1 MNKGIITE
9 IKNRINDHGPGWCFT
24 IKHFLDLDS
33 DMGVR
38 KALSRLEKEKTIRR
52 LTQGLYEYPRNHEVL
67 GTLPPQIEEVAKALA
82 EKDGIRIQPSGAYA
96 ANLVGL
102 TEQVPAKVI
111 FLTSGRK
118 KSFKIG
124 KLEIT
129 LKPAQEKTLH
139 ATGKVGL
146 AIQAMKNIG
155 KENIDEIA
163 QARLARFLADIPI
176 DEIRMNLKY
185 APQWIRSNI
194 LKITEKK

>member
-1 MNKGIITE
+1 MNRGIITE
-9 IKNRINDHGPGWCFT
+9 VKNRIMQHGPGWCFT
-24 IKHFLDLDS
+24 LKHFLDLDS
-33 DMGVR
+33 DTGVR
-38 KALSRLEKEKTIRR
+38 SALSRLEQEHIIRR
-52 LTQGLYEYPRNHEVL
+52 LSQGLYEYPRSHDVL
-67 GTLPPQIEEVAKALA
+67 GTLPPKLEEVAKALA

-102 TEQVPAKVI
+102 SEQVPAKVI
-111 FLTSGRK
+111 FLTSGRR

-129 LKPAQEKTLH
+129 LKTATEKTLH

-155 KENIDEIA
+155 KLHIDNIA
-163 QARLARFLADIPI
+163 QSRLARFLEDVSN

-185 APQWIRSNI
+185 APQWIRSTI

>member
-1 MNKGIITE
+1 MNKGIVAE
-9 IKNRINDHGPGWCFT
+9 IKHRISEHGPGWCFT

-38 KALSRLEKEKTIRR
+38 KALSRLEKDKTIRR
-52 LTQGLYEYPRNHEVL
+52 LAQGLYEYPRTHEAL
-67 GTLPPQIEEVAKALA
+67 GMLPPQLEEVAKALT

-129 LKPAQEKTLH
+129 LKTAQEKTLH

-155 KENIDEIA
+155 KTHIDEIA
-163 QARLARFLADIPI
+163 QARLTRFLTDVPR
-176 DEIRMNLKY
+176 DEIRANLKY
-185 APQWIRSNI
+185 APQWIRSI
-194 LKITEKK
+194 IMKITEKK